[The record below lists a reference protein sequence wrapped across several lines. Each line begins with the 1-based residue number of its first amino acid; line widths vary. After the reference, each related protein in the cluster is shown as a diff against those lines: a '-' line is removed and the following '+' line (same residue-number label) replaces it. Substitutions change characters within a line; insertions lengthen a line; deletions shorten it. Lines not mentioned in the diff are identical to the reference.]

1 MNGII
6 VLFQS
11 LLADLLNWQMLLA
24 VFLAT
29 SLGIIIG
36 ALPGLTATMGIAL
49 LTGVTYGMNTSLAV
63 PVLMGVYVGAIY
75 GGSISAVLINIPGT
89 GSAAATALD
98 GHPLAVKGEAWMAL
112 SSTRFASFLGTL
124 FGIICLAFFA
134 PLISKLAEKSF
145 ASPEYFMLAL
155 FGILICGSLCSQDK
169 PIKGW
174 IAGFIGLMISFVGME
189 EIHGYQRFVYGN
201 SNLVGGI
208 SYVPAMIGLFSIPQV
223 LDALKSDDT
232 KAKVE
237 SVKAQ
242 AGTMKKT
249 LQLTK
254 NNLWNILRSGL
265 IGVGIGSIPGAGE
278 DIAAWMAY
286 DRAKNS
292 SKHPE
297 EFGKGAYEG
306 VIAAETG
313 NNACIGGA
321 IIPLLTLAV
330 PGSPPAAVL
339 LGALELHG
347 IRCGPMLSFE
357 QPTYIY
363 EMSAVLI
370 VCAIALLICGLLL
383 SRVMVSVLRI
393 DQKKLFPIVIAL
405 CVIGSYAINLNKF
418 DLTIMFIMGLLGY
431 VFNAMGYSPAALVLG
446 IILGKTCDVNFRRAL
461 LGYSWT
467 CFFTRIISLIFV
479 VLVLVSLLSQFP
491 FWKKMMRSLKQKLHL
506 QRQSGAAADAE

>member
-1 MNGII
+1 MSG
-6 VLFQS
+6 VLSLFQN
-11 LLADLLNWQMLLA
+11 LGEYLINWQVMLA

-49 LTGVTYGMNTSLAV
+49 LTGVTYGMNTGLAV

-98 GHPLAVKGEAWMAL
+98 GHPLAAKGEAWLAL
-112 SSTRFASFLGTL
+112 SSTRFASFIGTL
-124 FGIICLAFFA
+124 FGILCLAFFA
-134 PLISKLAEKSF
+134 PMISNLAEKSF

-155 FGILICGSLCSQDK
+155 FGILICGSLCSLDK

-174 IAGFIGLMISFVGME
+174 VAGFIGLMLSMVGME
-189 EIHGYQRFVYGN
+189 EIHGYQRFVYGHA
-201 SNLVGGI
+201 NLIGGLA
-208 SYVPAMIGLFSIPQV
+208 YVPAMIGLFSIPQV
-223 LDALKSDDT
+223 LDSLKTDDT

-237 SVKAQ
+237 NVNVKS
-242 AGTMKKT
+242 GTMKRVIHYT
-249 LQLTK
+249 RV
-254 NNLWNILRSGL
+254 NLFNILRSGL
-265 IGVGIGSIPGAGE
+265 IGVGIGTIPGAGE

-286 DRAKNS
+286 NSAKNG
-292 SKHPE
+292 SKEPE
-297 EFGKGAYEG
+297 KFGRGSIEG
-306 VIAAETG
+306 MIAAETA

-357 QPTYIY
+357 QPDFIF

-370 VCAIALLICGLLL
+370 VCAIALFVCGLLL
-383 SRVMVSVLRI
+383 SRAMVYVLRI
-393 DQKKLFPIVIAL
+393 DQKKLFPIVVAL
-405 CVIGSYAINLNKF
+405 CVIGAYAINLNRF
-418 DLTIMFIMGLLGY
+418 DLTI
-431 VFNAMGYSPAALVLG
+431 VFSFGVVGFLFNSMGYPPAALVHG
-446 IILGKTCDVNFRRAL
+446 MILGSTCDVNFRRAL
-461 LGYSWT
+461 LGYSPT
-467 CFFTRIISLIFV
+467 CFVTRPISLIFTI
-479 VLVLVSLLSQFP
+479 LVLISLLSQFR
-491 FWKKMMRSLKQKLHL
+491 FWKDMMAKIRGVLRKH
-506 QRQSGAAADAE
+506 